1 MQVLTVAPADPM
13 KTQGNWPL
21 HGILFQARRANTG
34 LVYIGDRPTMDKTTL
49 AGVLAVLAIP
59 TDNALPTFSAALTWS
74 PNALQ
79 LETFWID
86 ADDAGD
92 GCLVSV
98 LVT

>member
-1 MQVLTVAPADPM
+1 M

-21 HGILFQARRANTG
+21 HGIMFQALPANTG
-34 LVYIGDRPTMDKTTL
+34 LVYIGDRAAMNKTTL
-49 AGVLAVLAIP
+49 AGVLAILAVP
-59 TDNALPTFSAALTWS
+59 VTDSGEVRVLPTFSVALTWS

-79 LETFWID
+79 LPVFYVD
-86 ADDAGD
+86 ADDGDD